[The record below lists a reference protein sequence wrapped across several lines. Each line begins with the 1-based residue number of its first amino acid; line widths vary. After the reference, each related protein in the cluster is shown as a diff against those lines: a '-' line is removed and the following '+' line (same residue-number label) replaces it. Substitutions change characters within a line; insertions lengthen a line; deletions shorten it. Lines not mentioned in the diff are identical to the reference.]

1 MNKRTVHDQWMKKM
15 NKKLSR
21 LVFVLAAAVMCS
33 LTAGCARNN
42 DQDGE
47 AVTVVVE
54 DVSEAAE
61 TLETGETAETDLTS
75 AAPAAAEEDPH
86 LSSVSS
92 DDQAEKDAGAVDGRK
107 DTVKGAFAGEEIPD
121 AAGTGAASI
130 KEEDPEAAGTRAAAM
145 EEADPDAAGTR
156 AAPTEEEEPG
166 TAGTKTAEIADA
178 DSAGPGAQQVQED
191 QNGISFDGESD
202 LEYNARQIMLADESI
217 TKEGALGV
225 AAYLWQMGFGRM
237 SGYPTV
243 GEVNGGTVLTVF
255 DEEGL
260 FYNIIL
266 TPEGK
271 IQQVE
276 DVEGNELISLGTKAG
291 ERMKPPLSGAD
302 VIALLEEW
310 KSHGGHG
317 EVVAAYNQFAGDYG
331 RSRMDGGDQ
340 WCSETVSAAYAA
352 LGAADRIGGMASN
365 GFSYEKNARSI
376 GAWVSGGG
384 YIPNIGDIVIT
395 QDSAGA
401 RHTSCV
407 VSCDG
412 HTIHTIAGGGSSI
425 HHGTISVG
433 SDRIAGFVVPEW

>member
-1 MNKRTVHDQWMKKM
+1 MNKRTVRDQWMKNM

-75 AAPAAAEEDPH
+75 APPAAAEEDPH

-107 DTVKGAFAGEEIPD
+107 DTAKAASAGEEI
-121 AAGTGAASI
+121 
-130 KEEDPEAAGTRAAAM
+130 
-145 EEADPDAAGTR
+145 PDAAGTR

-384 YIPNIGDIVIT
+384 YIPNTGDIVIT

>member
-1 MNKRTVHDQWMKKM
+1 MNKRTVHDQWMKNM

-107 DTVKGAFAGEEIPD
+107 DTAKAASAGEEI
-121 AAGTGAASI
+121 
-130 KEEDPEAAGTRAAAM
+130 
-145 EEADPDAAGTR
+145 PDAAGTR

>member
-107 DTVKGAFAGEEIPD
+107 DTAKAASAGEEI
-121 AAGTGAASI
+121 
-130 KEEDPEAAGTRAAAM
+130 
-145 EEADPDAAGTR
+145 PDAAGTR

>member
-107 DTVKGAFAGEEIPD
+107 DTAKAASAGEEI
-121 AAGTGAASI
+121 
-130 KEEDPEAAGTRAAAM
+130 
-145 EEADPDAAGTR
+145 PDAAGTR

-384 YIPNIGDIVIT
+384 YIPNTGDIVIT

>member
-1 MNKRTVHDQWMKKM
+1 MNKRTVRDQWMKNM

-107 DTVKGAFAGEEIPD
+107 DTAKAASAGEEI
-121 AAGTGAASI
+121 
-130 KEEDPEAAGTRAAAM
+130 
-145 EEADPDAAGTR
+145 PDAAGTR

-178 DSAGPGAQQVQED
+178 DSAGPGAQQMQED

>member
-75 AAPAAAEEDPH
+75 APPAAAEEDPH

-107 DTVKGAFAGEEIPD
+107 DTAKAASAGEEI
-121 AAGTGAASI
+121 
-130 KEEDPEAAGTRAAAM
+130 
-145 EEADPDAAGTR
+145 PDAAGTR

>member
-1 MNKRTVHDQWMKKM
+1 MNKRTVRDQWMKNM

-107 DTVKGAFAGEEIPD
+107 DTAKAASAGEEI
-121 AAGTGAASI
+121 
-130 KEEDPEAAGTRAAAM
+130 
-145 EEADPDAAGTR
+145 PDAAGTR

>member
-1 MNKRTVHDQWMKKM
+1 MYKRTGHDQMMMKIK
-15 NKKLSR
+15 KKLTGSMF
-21 LVFVLAAAVMCS
+21 LLAAVVICS
-33 LTAGCARNN
+33 LTAGCAQNGDR
-42 DQDGE
+42 DGE
-47 AVTVVVE
+47 SVTVVVE
-54 DVSEAAE
+54 DVSEVE
-61 TLETGETAETDLTS
+61 ETAEPAETDMTS
-75 AAPAAAEEDPH
+75 AAPAETEEEITKTNDQEVKDQGSGDDRNAAAKTADGEEPDR
-86 LSSVSS
+86 
-92 DDQAEKDAGAVDGRK
+92 AE
-107 DTVKGAFAGEEIPD
+107 TKGAAIEGD
-121 AAGTGAASI
+121 
-130 KEEDPEAAGTRAAAM
+130 EADRAETKAAAL
-145 EEADPDAAGTR
+145 EEADVEATSVKAAEN
-156 AAPTEEEEPG
+156 APADPSDPET
-166 TAGTKTAEIADA
+166 TKM
-178 DSAGPGAQQVQED
+178 QENQD
-191 QNGISFDGESD
+191 GISFDGESD
-202 LEYNARQIMLADESI
+202 LEYNARQIMLADASI

-225 AAYLWQMGFGRM
+225 AAYLWHMGFGRM

-291 ERMKPPLSGAD
+291 ERVKPPLSGAD

-331 RSRMDGGDQ
+331 RSRMSSSDL

-395 QDSAGA
+395 QDSAGE
-401 RHTSCV
+401 RHNSCV

-425 HHGTISVG
+425 HHGSISVG

>member
-1 MNKRTVHDQWMKKM
+1 MNKRTVRDQWMKNM

-75 AAPAAAEEDPH
+75 APPAAAEEDPH

-107 DTVKGAFAGEEIPD
+107 DTAKAASAGEEI
-121 AAGTGAASI
+121 
-130 KEEDPEAAGTRAAAM
+130 
-145 EEADPDAAGTR
+145 PDAAGTR

>member
-1 MNKRTVHDQWMKKM
+1 MNKRTVHDQWMKNM

-75 AAPAAAEEDPH
+75 APPAAAEEDPH

-107 DTVKGAFAGEEIPD
+107 DTAKAASAGEEI
-121 AAGTGAASI
+121 
-130 KEEDPEAAGTRAAAM
+130 
-145 EEADPDAAGTR
+145 PDAAGTR

>member
-1 MNKRTVHDQWMKKM
+1 MNKRTVRDQWMKNM

-107 DTVKGAFAGEEIPD
+107 DTAKAASAGEEI
-121 AAGTGAASI
+121 
-130 KEEDPEAAGTRAAAM
+130 
-145 EEADPDAAGTR
+145 PDAAGTR

-166 TAGTKTAEIADA
+166 TAGTKTAEIAD
-178 DSAGPGAQQVQED
+178 SAGPGAEQVQED